1 MLRAVSKSTLAALV
15 AAGAGAIALV
25 IWHRR
30 RAARRAADFEARIR
44 ALGANPSVYDVA
56 PHNILN
62 FSQGSFALVEADL
75 SVAFD
80 ASAAAEAAA
89 ALRAAGIERAI
100 ALRRELVNVKKAC
113 LASFHDAAAV
123 EATLRRCELF
133 FFQDR
138 ERVPGTIEPPD
149 SSHRY
154 TTYARVSEALQTA
167 VGLRFSVHD
176 ARDITKALCCLPRH
190 PEMEAALPAALRGLA
205 GADGAANAVG
215 GATVATALAHA
226 EEFVRYQCQRSFSV
240 DLNSSE
246 ELQFLHR
253 V

>member
-75 SVAFD
+75 AVAFD
-80 ASAAAEAAA
+80 GSMAGEATD

-100 ALRRELVNVKKAC
+100 DLRRELVNSKKAA
-113 LASFHDAAAV
+113 LALFHHAAAV

-138 ERVPGTIEPPD
+138 ERVPGR
-149 SSHRY
+149 SSRP
-154 TTYARVSEALQTA
+154 T
-167 VGLRFSVHD
+167 
-176 ARDITKALCCLPRH
+176 
-190 PEMEAALPAALRGLA
+190 
-205 GADGAANAVG
+205 
-215 GATVATALAHA
+215 ATAIPRTPA
-226 EEFVRYQCQRSFSV
+226 
-240 DLNSSE
+240 
-246 ELQFLHR
+246 
-253 V
+253 

>member
-1 MLRAVSKSTLAALV
+1 MLRAASKSASAALLAAV
-15 AAGAGAIALV
+15 ASAIVLV

-75 SVAFD
+75 AVAFDGSMAGEATNALRAAGIEREADLSVAFD

-100 ALRRELVNVKKAC
+100 ALRRELVNLKKAA
-113 LASFHDAAAV
+113 LALFHDAAAV

-138 ERVPGTIEPPD
+138 ERVPGTIEPP
-149 SSHRY
+149 
-154 TTYARVSEALQTA
+154 
-167 VGLRFSVHD
+167 
-176 ARDITKALCCLPRH
+176 
-190 PEMEAALPAALRGLA
+190 AAIAPPAAAAPPARASAMFA
-205 GADGAANAVG
+205 GAPRSRSPRALSPPPSCAPPAPCAPARRASAAHQLPPVP
-215 GATVATALAHA
+215 
-226 EEFVRYQCQRSFSV
+226 
-240 DLNSSE
+240 SE
-246 ELQFLHR
+246 EYA
-253 V
+253 